1 MFLIKLWLLVSEEEE
16 SVQGLDVAEQG
27 VLGFSQSL
35 LAAATCACHKG
46 WFSRADCV

>member
-1 MFLIKLWLLVSEEEE
+1 MFLIKLWLLVSEEEG
-16 SVQGLDVAEQG
+16 SSQALDVAGQD

-35 LAAATCACHKG
+35 LAAVTYACHKG